1 MVGLRVRIPRPWLA
15 LVLVVLAP
23 AVLLAACERRSRETV
38 SESRSV
44 LRRSLG
50 AEPAT
55 LDPQLAEDNASLAVV
70 ADLYEGLTRVAADG
84 SVVAGAAARWE
95 QSADRL
101 TYTFH
106 LRPGLTWSN
115 GDALTAAHFAAG
127 LARATASDSVAPN
140 RPLLEALTGI
150 EPIDDRT
157 LRLTLSRPVL
167 YLPALLALPV
177 AMPLHPDARAVDERP
192 VNGAYVL
199 AGRIAGEK
207 IELARNE
214 RFYDAAT
221 VAIDS
226 VVHLPLVDL
235 GAEVARFRTDALD
248 LTSEVPNSQFAFLRE
263 KLPDRLHVD
272 PYLSVYAYAV
282 NFARL
287 PSREMRGALSR
298 AIDRERI
305 TSLVTGA
312 GERAAYGWVPDGL
325 PGYVPARYA
334 WAGQAAAERASAART
349 AWRTAT
355 AAAQFSRPLVL
366 CTDASDNHH
375 RTAVALADMWRA
387 TLGVEVR
394 MVELEWNVY
403 LETRRAPGDC
413 DLVRLGWSADFVDPE
428 AFLGLFESGH
438 PQNTLGYS
446 SPAYDRLLAASREAS
461 DEVQRREL
469 LAGADAQLLED
480 VPVIPVFFRVA
491 KRLVQPWVDGY
502 RPNPLGQIASRDLAL
517 RPRETKRRA
526 GTDVTRP

>member
-1 MVGLRVRIPRPWLA
+1 MSNLHYWMVPGLL
-15 LVLVVLAP
+15 LQC
-23 AVLLAACERRSRETV
+23 VLLTACERSHNETV
-38 SESRSV
+38 SEPQSV

-70 ADLYEGLTRVAADG
+70 GDLYEGLTRIAADG
-84 SVVAGAAARWE
+84 AVVPGAARRWE
-95 QSADRL
+95 QSTDRL

-127 LARATASDSVAPN
+127 LDRATAADSVSPN
-140 RPLLEALTGI
+140 RPLLDALTRI
-150 EPIDDRT
+150 EAIDEVT

-177 AMPLHPDARAVDERP
+177 AMPLHPSSRTVGDRPP
-192 VNGAYVL
+192 VNGAYVI
-199 AGRIAGEK
+199 AARIPGER
-207 IELARNE
+207 IELVRNE
-214 RFYDAAT
+214 RFHDAGT
-221 VAIDS
+221 VAIDR

-248 LTSEVPNSQFAFLRE
+248 LTSEVPNTMFADLRA
-263 KLPDRLHVD
+263 KMPGGLRVD

-282 NFARL
+282 NLVRL
-287 PSREMRGALSR
+287 PSREMRRALAL

-312 GERAAYGWVPDGL
+312 GERPAYGWVPDGL
-325 PGYVPARYA
+325 PGYVPARYV
-334 WAGQAAAERASAART
+334 WGGQPAGEREAAALR
-349 AWRTAT
+349 AWRSAT
-355 AAAQFSRPLVL
+355 ASSPFSRPLVL

-375 RTAVALADMWRA
+375 RTAVALADMLHS

-394 MVELEWNVY
+394 LVELEWNVY
-403 LETRRAPGDC
+403 LDTRRSPGEC

-446 SPAYDRLLAASREAS
+446 SPTYDRLLTASRAAADEA
-461 DEVQRREL
+461 QRFEL
-469 LAGADAQLLED
+469 LADADAQLLDD

-491 KRLVQPWVDGY
+491 KRLVQPWVEGY
-502 RPNPLGQIASRDLAL
+502 RPNPLGQVASRDLAVVAHG
-517 RPRETKRRA
+517 K
-526 GTDVTRP
+526 